1 MLTRESLRLQI
12 DTEDKAIKEAQLL
25 LNSAATPER
34 LKEEL
39 RLEIVRRRQVKD
51 FAAKALQN
59 MDGHI

>member
-1 MLTRESLRLQI
+1 MLTREGLRLQI

-39 RLEIVRRRQVKD
+39 RIEIVRRRVVKD

-59 MDGHI
+59 MNRHT